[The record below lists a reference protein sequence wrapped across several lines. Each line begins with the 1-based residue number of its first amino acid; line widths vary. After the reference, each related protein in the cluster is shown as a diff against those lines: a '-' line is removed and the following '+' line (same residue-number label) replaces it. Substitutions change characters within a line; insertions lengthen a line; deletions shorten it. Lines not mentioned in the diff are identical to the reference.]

1 MLKSGLYAYH
11 DHLQATNKFY
21 LAAVLLSDPV
31 LDAARRELRRTSDV
45 LIGADELR
53 GALVAE
59 VLKREVTE
67 GDKADAARKKVQR
80 SAGKALRSARAAD
93 SPAPPEPKPSQANP
107 SVTKAEP

>member
-31 LDAARRELRRTSDV
+31 IDAARRELRRLSDV
-45 LIGADELR
+45 LVDAAELR
-53 GALVAE
+53 SALVAE

-67 GDKADAARKKVQR
+67 GDKAESARKKVQR
-80 SAGKALRSARAAD
+80 SAGKALRSARATEK
-93 SPAPPEPKPSQANP
+93 PAGDQQTPQTTPSTP
-107 SVTKAEP
+107 STDA